1 MKRTELTGEMLSGRY
16 RLDVLLGAGGM
27 GQVYL
32 ATDTAQEDRRVALKV
47 LKDRETVEW
56 FKREFETLSLMV
68 HPNIAQVHDF
78 DCDRSRKVYFYTC
91 EYVEGRPADD
101 VLKGRP
107 FEEKLSCM
115 VQVLKALQYIHS
127 QGYLH
132 CDIKP
137 GNVLVKAGASGFEAK
152 VLDFGLAMAVPRAS
166 MTARGT
172 LSYMAPEWFSGGVP
186 GAYTDL
192 YSAGI
197 MFYEIAYG
205 RLPFTVANSQSC
217 VDFHLRGEMAF
228 PEEPG
233 VPAWFPKLLVRMT
246 SREPADRL
254 TLARECLSSLQ
265 RLSGLDLKLAESA
278 GGAEGGIGGP
288 WLGRGDA
295 LQAGMQMLQRVRRG
309 DLSGGGFLLISGEE
323 GVGKSRLLAELKRRT
338 QLAGG
343 TALHLTSRDRGRG
356 VFAALVALVQGLGGG
371 EVAARQEKVSH
382 MVTRLVER
390 LLAAGRD
397 GELVLLLDGLDEM
410 EEQVTAVVEGVLH
423 AQEFAI
429 VEAGGRT
436 SRVTL
441 IGAARDRS
449 ALPAGLTGHVLCRMH
464 ELARMDRAD
473 TERLLKLALGL
484 PQVPSELLDEAWG
497 ASQGNPQLVSEL
509 ASFLQETEALQLTP
523 AGVLFHRDRLPKGG
537 LPHSIAQSLEQS
549 WERFAAPE
557 RKVLRI
563 LSLLY
568 VPQPLPTVADL
579 SGLEVWQV
587 DQVVAQLAERG
598 LLSFVMV
605 GDRELPS
612 VESEALR
619 QVALSG
625 IEKGELRQ
633 LHGRAAR
640 VLSAQPRLVREH
652 PEQLAWHLFH
662 GGKGK
667 EALGHALEGARLL
680 LHACDFRRALEMLD
694 LARQAGA
701 KPREL
706 ADGYF
711 ELYRLWGRHDT
722 GVDVLTGML
731 EAATEEED
739 RSRMRMQLAELHFRS
754 GAYDRAR
761 TALEGLV
768 DDAAEG
774 GQAKALLARVYFFLG
789 RQKEAREVGEK
800 GMLGLPQD
808 TREFALCAAMV
819 GLVRVYEG
827 KLAQGVKYLETALGV
842 LEQAGSPTDASFA
855 ANAVALGYHKL
866 KDYASAE
873 RYYRKA
879 LAVASSAGDHDR
891 VNISSMNLSVLLQ
904 EMGDYGRAIASYEE
918 ALGMAF
924 RSQNLGVLA
933 RMYTNL
939 GNIHRYL
946 GMLQKARDFAER
958 AVELADRMNQ
968 QLDRGLNRMLAGEV
982 LLLEGRVDEARTL
995 LDEAAQLFAGA
1006 GAADE
1011 GLEAAIDRIDLLVA
1025 MERLDEAC
1033 ETAMEAVDRARQL
1046 KLDNHRLRAIL
1057 GAARA
1062 LLLRNGTA
1070 DPGEAVRL
1078 LQEAEGLMQAT
1089 GNPELE
1095 FRLLKLLTQGYGAL
1109 GEAELASATLQR
1121 AEGALATLR
1130 QKIPED
1136 YQSVFFNRPD
1146 RKRELAEFSNL
1157 SSRMV
1162 QLAQTVSPVGGV
1174 SIQSMYVGRPRWVTE
1189 LIRMNERLV
1198 TEQDVD
1204 KLLEKL
1210 IDVVVDLSGA
1220 ERGFVLL
1227 RTGAGLDAVVARN
1240 MDREAIR
1247 RSRSKFSTSIARKV
1261 LETGRQV
1268 RLEDAIEADDFR
1280 SKESVMALRI
1290 RSVVCL
1296 PVMGRDGPIGAMYL
1310 DNRFRPGVFSESVME
1325 MLSAFTEQAAIAIQ
1339 IGRLLSGY
1347 RTSLSELEKSQEEV
1361 KRLNEELKERVQ
1373 VQELVIEQKTR
1384 ELARQQSEL
1393 EDRFQ
1398 FASIVGRSAPMR
1410 SMFAMMSRV
1419 MDTHVPVLVLGES
1432 GSGKE
1437 LVARALHYEG
1447 PRRKEKFVSINCA
1460 ALPDTLLESEL
1471 FGYMEG
1477 AFTDA
1482 RREKKGLFSLADK
1495 GTLMLDEVGD
1505 MSLTMQAKLLRVL
1518 QEGEL
1523 TPLGGEQPI
1532 RVDVRLVC
1540 ATNRDP
1546 KLLVRDGK
1554 FRQDLYY
1561 RLDVVSI
1568 RVPPL
1573 RDRKEDI
1580 SLLVEHFLTD
1590 YAERNKVPRPRMSLQ
1605 AMQVLLAYGW
1615 PGNVRELQSVVTT
1628 SAVFAEGG
1636 QITLQSLQAKPEV
1649 FGTRGPGG
1657 DSLPLAD
1664 TLDLRELEKRALA
1677 AALIKVE
1684 GNKQQAARLLGIS
1697 RRALY
1702 NKLDAY
1708 KMDVDKLL
1716 GR

>member
-1 MKRTELTGEMLSGRY
+1 
-16 RLDVLLGAGGM
+16 M

-32 ATDTAQEDRRVALKV
+32 ATDTAQEGRRVALKV

-56 FKREFETLSLMV
+56 FKREFETLSLMA
-68 HPNIAQVHDF
+68 HPNIAQVYDF
-78 DCDRSRKVYFYTC
+78 DHDRPRKVYHYTC

-101 VLKGRP
+101 VLAGRS
-107 FEEKLSCM
+107 FEEKLSCF
-115 VQVLKALQYIHS
+115 VQVLKALQYIHA

-137 GNVLVKAGASGFEAK
+137 GNVLVKSGPSGLEAR

-205 RLPFTVANSQSC
+205 RLPFSAADSQSC
-217 VDFHLRGEMAF
+217 VNFHTRGEMAF
-228 PEEPG
+228 PDDPA

-254 TLARECLSSLQ
+254 TMARECLSTLQ
-265 RLSGLDLKLAESA
+265 RLSGLDLKLAETA
-278 GGAEGGIGGP
+278 GALEGGVGGP
-288 WLGRGDA
+288 WLGRSEV
-295 LQAGMQMLQRVRRG
+295 LQAGLQMLQRVRRG
-309 DLSGGGFLLISGEE
+309 DLSGGGCLFVDGEE
-323 GVGKSRLLAELKRRT
+323 GVGKTRLLSELKRRI

-343 TALHLTSRDRGRG
+343 SALHLASRGRGRG
-356 VFAALVALVQGLGGG
+356 VFSALVALVRGLGADEPAG
-371 EVAARQEKVSH
+371 RQEKVSH

-390 LLAAGRD
+390 LLASGRD
-397 GELVLLLDGLDEM
+397 GELVLFLDGLDEM
-410 EEQVTAVVEGVLH
+410 EEQVAAVVEGLLH

-429 VEAGGRT
+429 VESGGKT
-436 SRVTL
+436 ARVTV
-441 IGAARDRS
+441 IAAVRDAS
-449 ALPAGLTGHVLCRMH
+449 ALPAGLAGHVLTRRH
-464 ELARMDRAD
+464 TLPALVRGD

-484 PQVPSELLDEAWG
+484 PEIPAPLLDEAWA
-497 ASQGNPQLVSEL
+497 ASRGNPKLVTEL
-509 ASFLQETEALQLTP
+509 ASFLQETGAVELAP
-523 AGVLFHRDRLPKGG
+523 GGVLFHKDRLPRGG
-537 LPHSIAQSLEQS
+537 LPRSIAQSLEQS

-557 RKVLRI
+557 RKVLRV
-563 LSLLY
+563 LSAAY
-568 VPQPLPTVADL
+568 VPQPLPVVAEL

-587 DQVVAQLAERG
+587 DQVLAQLGERG
-598 LLSFVMV
+598 HLAYVRV

-612 VESEALR
+612 VESDALR
-619 QVALSG
+619 QVALG
-625 IEKGELRQ
+625 GVEARELRQ
-633 LHGRAAR
+633 LHMKMARHLAAR
-640 VLSAQPRLVREH
+640 PRLVEEH
-652 PEQLAWHLFH
+652 PEQLGWHLFH
-662 GGKGK
+662 AGKGK
-667 EALGHALEGARLL
+667 DALPHALAGARQLL
-680 LHACDFRRALEMLD
+680 GTCDFRRAMEMLD
-694 LARQAGA
+694 VARQAGA
-701 KPREL
+701 EPREL
-706 ADGYF
+706 ADGYY
-711 ELYRLWGRHDT
+711 ELYRLWGRHDR
-722 GVDVLTGML
+722 GIEILCDLL
-731 EAATEEED
+731 AATQDDGD
-739 RSRMRMQLAELHFRS
+739 RRRIQMQLAELHFRA
-754 GAYDRAR
+754 GAYERAS
-761 TALEGLV
+761 TDLV
-768 DDAAEG
+768 TLAEDSEVG
-774 GQAKALLARVYFFLG
+774 GQAQALLARVYFFLG
-789 RQKEAREVGEK
+789 RQKEAREIGEK
-800 GMLGLPQD
+800 GMLALPQD
-808 TREFALCAAMV
+808 SRDFALCAAMV

-842 LEQAGSPTDASFA
+842 LERAGTPTDASFA

-866 KDYASAE
+866 KDYGNAE

-879 LAVASSAGDHDR
+879 LETASAAGDHDR

-904 EMGDYGRAIASYEE
+904 EMGDYSRAIASYEE
-918 ALGMAF
+918 ALAMAF
-924 RSQNLGVLA
+924 RSQNLPVLA
-933 RMYTNL
+933 RMYSNL

-958 AVELADRMNQ
+958 AVELADKLNQ
-968 QLDRGLNRMLAGEV
+968 QHDRGLNRMLAGEV
-982 LLLEGRVDEARTL
+982 LLLEGRHDEARVL
-995 LDEAAQLFAGA
+995 LDEAARMFATA

-1011 GLEAAIDRIDLLVA
+1011 GLEAAINRVELLTA
-1025 MERLDEAC
+1025 MERRDEAC
-1033 ETAMEAVDRARQL
+1033 AAGNEAVEKARHL
-1046 KLDNHRLRAIL
+1046 RLDNHRLRAIL
-1057 GAARA
+1057 ATARA
-1062 LLLRNGTA
+1062 LLLRNGPE
-1070 DPGEAVRL
+1070 DPGLAVGL
-1078 LQEAEGLMQAT
+1078 LQEAEGLSPSA

-1095 FRLLKLLTQGYGAL
+1095 FRLLKLLTQGYGSL
-1109 GEAELASATLQR
+1109 GESERASATLQR
-1121 AEGALATLR
+1121 AENALTVLR
-1130 QKIPED
+1130 SKIPED

-1146 RKRELAEFSNL
+1146 RKRELAEFASL

-1174 SIQSMYVGRPRWVTE
+1174 SVQTMFAGRPRWVTE

-1198 TEQDVD
+1198 AEEDVD

-1227 RTGAGLDAVVARN
+1227 RAGAGLDAVVARN

-1280 SKESVMALRI
+1280 SKESIMALRI

-1339 IGRLLSGY
+1339 IGRLLAGY
-1347 RTSLSELEKSQEEV
+1347 RATVNQLEQSQEEV

-1398 FASIVGRSAPMR
+1398 FANIVGRSGPMR
-1410 SMFAMMSRV
+1410 AMFTMMSRV

-1471 FGYMEG
+1471 FGYKEG

-1482 RREKKGLFSLADK
+1482 RKEKKGLFALADK

-1523 TPLGGEQPI
+1523 TPLGGEQAVK
-1532 RVDVRLVC
+1532 VDVRLIC
-1540 ATNRDP
+1540 ATNRDL
-1546 KLLVRDGK
+1546 KLLVREGR

-1561 RLDVVSI
+1561 RLDVVTI
-1568 RVPPL
+1568 TVPPL

-1580 SLLVEHFLTD
+1580 SLLVEHFLSD
-1590 YAERNKVPRPRMSLQ
+1590 YAERNQVPRPRMSLQ
-1605 AMQVLLAYGW
+1605 AMQVLLAHGW

-1649 FGTRGPGG
+1649 FGNRGPGG
-1657 DSLPLAD
+1657 DALPLAD
-1664 TLDLRELEKRALA
+1664 TLELKELERRALA
-1677 AALIKVE
+1677 AALLKAE
-1684 GNKQQAARLLGIS
+1684 GNKQQAARILGIS

-1702 NKLDAY
+1702 NKLEAY
-1708 KMDVDKLL
+1708 KIDVEKLL